1 MSEGVASEL
10 QGTGISF
17 AVIERE
23 LVGGE
28 CPYWG
33 CIPSKTLLRSAEVL
47 AEAARARELAASRVE
62 WDVDFAKIAKRTH
75 YISRDED
82 DTKATEALVEQ
93 GATIIRGEGRLTGPA
108 TVVVGDRT
116 LTARRGIV
124 IGTGTSAAIPPIEGL
139 DGVAYW
145 TNREATLT
153 RELPRSLLVLGSG
166 PIGAELAQAFA
177 RFGTE
182 VHVIEA
188 LDRLIPARSRRR
200 APSWPRHSRPRGS
213 RSTSRSRRSRSA
225 QAEDGITVHLQG
237 GSMLTGERLLV
248 AVGRP
253 SQAAGHRPRRRW
265 DRAPRRRAGSRS
277 TTAPSSRH
285 PASGPGG
292 DITGIGAFTHLSW
305 YHGKLIGRQL
315 KGEQAVA
322 DHRAIPRVTFTD
334 PEIASV
340 GLSEANARKQLSDV
354 RVVSA
359 DSGNGTRGYINGP
372 PGGVIK
378 LVADMQ
384 RRVLVGA
391 LVVGPRGRRD
401 DRRADARDQGRD
413 PAACAR
419 GHAARVPHLLA
430 RPRRALPAAR
440 RLSTGVDAGAA
451 LQLADWRRQVGELYA
466 QVRALGAGE
475 QGWDAWRAGKQRL
488 YREHPQSPVQARSA
502 SCVHASRASPTT
514 PRCACSPTLV
524 PVTPRHIDGDGE
536 VPGMTH
542 IGTLRFAARRR
553 RPRAR
558 RVLARRLRGRPVRS
572 VRRRDIRAGRRTAEA
587 ATRST
592 PPRVRTSAARTG
604 RVVLDFNFAY
614 APSCAHDARWRCP
627 LAPPA
632 NRLRVAVRAG
642 EIGP

>member
-1 MSEGVASEL
+1 MAAAPVDQFDVICIGAGTVSEGVASEL
-10 QGTGISF
+10 SGTGISF

-62 WDVDFAKIAKRTH
+62 WDVDFAKIATRTH

-82 DTKATEALVEQ
+82 DTKATQSLVEQ
-93 GATIIRGEGRLTGPA
+93 GATVIRGEGRLTGPN
-108 TVVVGDRT
+108 TVVVDDRT
-116 LTARRGIV
+116 LTARQGIV

-188 LDRLIPARSRRR
+188 LDRLLPAEEPE
-200 APSWPRHSRPRGS
+200 A
-213 RSTSRSRRSRSA
+213 SA
-225 QAEDGITVHLQG
+225 ELATAFQSEGIAIHLGVTAIKVSQEEGGITIHHQD
-237 GSMLTGERLLV
+237 GSMLSGERLLV
-248 AVGRP
+248 AVGRRP
-253 SQAAGHRPRRRW
+253 KLQGIDLAAAGIATTEKGW
-265 DRAPRRRAGSRS
+265 IKVDDSTLVAAPGIWA
-277 TTAPSSRH
+277 
-285 PASGPGG
+285 GG

-315 KGEQAVA
+315 KGEHAVA
-322 DHRAIPRVTFTD
+322 DHRALPRVTFTD

-391 LVVGPRGRRD
+391 LVVGPRAGEMIAELTLAI
-401 DRRADARDQGRD
+401 RADIPLPVLEDTLHAFPTFSRDLDGLFPQ
-413 PAACAR
+413 
-419 GHAARVPHLLA
+419 L
-430 RPRRALPAAR
+430 
-440 RLSTGVDAGAA
+440 VD
-451 LQLADWRRQVGELYA
+451 
-466 QVRALGAGE
+466 
-475 QGWDAWRAGKQRL
+475 
-488 YREHPQSPVQARSA
+488 
-502 SCVHASRASPTT
+502 
-514 PRCACSPTLV
+514 
-524 PVTPRHIDGDGE
+524 
-536 VPGMTH
+536 
-542 IGTLRFAARRR
+542 
-553 RPRAR
+553 
-558 RVLARRLRGRPVRS
+558 
-572 VRRRDIRAGRRTAEA
+572 
-587 ATRST
+587 
-592 PPRVRTSAARTG
+592 
-604 RVVLDFNFAY
+604 
-614 APSCAHDARWRCP
+614 
-627 LAPPA
+627 
-632 NRLRVAVRAG
+632 
-642 EIGP
+642 